1 MSISATVLN
10 IEGEG
15 FDGETTLI
23 NIRLADAFNNP
34 VPDGTTVQFRTEY
47 GAIES
52 SCNTIDGLCSVTLT
66 SQEPRRPTD
75 PNTLVQTLEDN
86 SCPTAVIIDETVTIN
101 VVGGVTGAITDYV
114 PSAINRVELAADHTL
129 LIETTEYTVESDGI
143 ECVSG
148 NCTDGT
154 ALRISYERLYLDEAA
169 GAAGN
174 NPTFPN
180 IPNPGVGTARFSQIS
195 GVPCLAACRAA
206 AAEASEY
213 RSGLGQLYGGRSTV
227 FAFAQGEESFIDTNG
242 NGQYDFNEPFVDL
255 TEAFHDVNE
264 DNVFGNGTPVA
275 DDSRSTSV
283 PNCYG
288 PESPLT
294 STPTPDKCFQIG
306 GGEETFVDFGDNDS
320 TNVLKDL
327 DGLFNAGNGIYNG
340 TLCPDAISQRTS
352 TCFGA
357 TCVEATD
364 RYCTRDLVNI
374 RRDIVILL
382 SGSDVFAGLRDAAT
396 GEYISSVNIAG
407 GASDVDPGL
416 FDAGVSV
423 LSNDGLTIT
432 AGTDFAIGYADS
444 QVAPGIGETV
454 SLRSGSGSVLLD
466 IADQFSGRHS
476 TGTTISVA
484 QGTGGC
490 EIQNSPGTSLND
502 SNAVGGVTIGVTLG
516 APTSPSSSAPI
527 TTTVTTN
534 KTGVGVKL
542 AFTCTF

>member
-1 MSISATVLN
+1 A
-10 IEGEG
+10 
-15 FDGETTLI
+15 
-23 NIRLADAFNNP
+23 
-34 VPDGTTVQFRTEY
+34 
-47 GAIES
+47 
-52 SCNTIDGLCSVTLT
+52 
-66 SQEPRRPTD
+66 
-75 PNTLVQTLEDN
+75 
-86 SCPTAVIIDETVTIN
+86 
-101 VVGGVTGAITDYV
+101 GG
-114 PSAINRVELAADHTL
+114 
-129 LIETTEYTVESDGI
+129 
-143 ECVSG
+143 
-148 NCTDGT
+148 
-154 ALRISYERLYLDEAA
+154 
-169 GAAGN
+169 AGN

-180 IPNPGVGTARFSQIS
+180 IPIPGVGTAPFYQIT
-195 GVPCLAACRAA
+195 GVPCLAAFRAA
-206 AAEASEY
+206 SPVASEY

-255 TEAFHDVNE
+255 TEAFHDLNE
-264 DNVFGNGTPVA
+264 DNVFGNGTPGA

-340 TLCPDAISQRTS
+340 TLCPDAISQRTDTCNNGSDPCSES
-352 TCFGA
+352 T
-357 TCVEATD
+357 E

-374 RRDIVILL
+374 RRDIVILF

-396 GEYISSVNIAG
+396 GEYISSVNIVAG
-407 GASDVDPGL
+407 GADVAAGL

-423 LSNDGLTIT
+423 LSNDGSTIT
-432 AGTDFAIGYADS
+432 AGTDFSIGYADS

-454 SLRSGSGSVLLD
+454 LLRSGSGGVLLD